1 MLKANRVKI
10 FYGLIIGLVIH
21 ACTTNK
27 EAWLNRGYHQMTAH
41 YNGYFNAKE
50 NTKQALNSYQQ
61 NYKEDY
67 SELLPIY
74 IYPDF
79 ENAEAMRE
87 SMNISIDK
95 ISRVLNK
102 HSMPAIES
110 KQKKAEWNS
119 WIDDNWLEMAKAYFY
134 MHNYE
139 RAEEILNYIIN
150 TYPTQDTRYYAYY
163 WIARVY
169 AEQEKYA
176 DAQSSIALVEQ
187 LMVDKEEGNIK
198 VEARL
203 LQRYEKY
210 DIAKKTG
217 EVAEVPKEFR
227 AELYPFI
234 AQMYIEKE
242 EYNKAIEYLEKALEE
257 KLKKAQRARYS
268 YVLAQLKQEKGFRDE
283 ASDLYKYVAKIS
295 PVYEME
301 FNARINYALM
311 YSGNNTRGLKQEL
324 LLMAEDEKNKEYLD
338 QLYFALAEL
347 EFNDGNEEKGEEY
360 LVLAS
365 EKTGANQKLAAKI
378 FTRLADY
385 YYDKKAYKKAKTNYD
400 KSLSNLKE
408 SQKEY
413 PRVLDRSEGLTDLV
427 NNLDII
433 ELNDSLI
440 RIYNMPEKDRVKLF
454 ENYIEELQ
462 AKERAILDAK
472 AQAMQGSGLGG
483 GKGDWYWYNEEAKA
497 FGYNQFKNFWGD
509 RPNEDDWRRSN
520 KSSISFGGDGE
531 NGGDSVDLASNDPY
545 SVEYYL
551 KDIPTSD
558 MEIDSLKSATAEAHY
573 NLGVIYRENFG
584 EKELS
589 RKYFE
594 DLISR
599 FPKNNLKPASHFQ
612 LYLDYKKA
620 KLSTK
625 SDYHKTEILDNYP
638 NSEYAML
645 IKNPSYL
652 EDKGADLEKAQ
663 QEYATLYRR
672 YEQEKYEGIVSD
684 IDKILANGKSPLAA
698 KLLLLKVY
706 TLAEE
711 GNKGL
716 DVLGPPLNLII
727 QNHSGTSEAER
738 AQAIL
743 NRLRNVS
750 SIKDPNNNGKYIFN
764 SDMEHFLVLLYPQ
777 SAGKVGNINIAVSNF
792 NKANFPTKNL
802 KVKSTPMG
810 EEFYTV
816 VVRSFDEMEEAMI
829 YYNAFIKNNKQL
841 KNIADRYT
849 SFVISHKN
857 YASFYI
863 DQDIDGYMDFFNVN
877 YLGK

>member
-1 MLKANRVKI
+1 MLKAIGYKI
-10 FYGLIIGLVIH
+10 TVGLLLAVGIY

-27 EAWLNRGYHQMTAH
+27 DAWINRGYHQMTAH
-41 YNGYFNAKE
+41 YNGYFNARE
-50 NTKQALNSYQQ
+50 NTKQALKSYKDA
-61 NYKEDY
+61 YKEDY
-67 SELLPIY
+67 SEFLPVY
-74 IYPDF
+74 VYPDA

-87 SMNISIDK
+87 SMNVSIDK

-102 HSMPAIES
+102 HSMPALDS
-110 KQKKAEWNS
+110 KQKKAEWNK
-119 WIDDNWLEMAKAYFY
+119 WVDDNWLEMAKAYFY

-139 RAEEILNYIIN
+139 KAEEILNHIIN
-150 TYPTQDTRYYAYY
+150 TYPTQDIRYYAYY

-176 DAQSSIALVEQ
+176 DAQSAIAMVEQ
-187 LMVDKEEGNIK
+187 LILDKEEGNIK
-198 VEARL
+198 VEDRL
-203 LQRYEKY
+203 LQRYETY

-217 EVAEVPKEFR
+217 EVAEVPKTFK

-257 KLKKAQRARYS
+257 KLKKEEKARYT
-268 YVLAQLKQEKGFRDE
+268 YILAQLKQDKGMRDE
-283 ASDLYKYVAKIS
+283 ASELYKYVAKIT

-360 LVLAS
+360 LVLAA
-365 EKTGANQKLAAKI
+365 EKAGRNKKLAAKI
-378 FTRLADY
+378 FTRLADF
-385 YYDKKAYKKAKTNYD
+385 YYDKKAYKKSKTNYD
-400 KSLSNLKE
+400 KSLENLAE
-408 SQKEY
+408 SHKDY

-427 NNLDII
+427 NNLDLI

-440 RIYNMPEKDRVKLF
+440 RVYNMPEKDRIKLY
-454 ENYIEELQ
+454 EKYIEDLQ

-472 AQAMQGSGLGG
+472 AQAMKGSGLAS

-497 FGYNQFKNFWGD
+497 FGYNQFKTFWGD
-509 RPNEDDWRRSN
+509 RSNEDDWRRSN
-520 KSSISFGGDGE
+520 KSSISFDGT
-531 NGGDSVDLASNDPY
+531 NGSEGDSASLAVNDPY
-545 SVEYYL
+545 SVDYYL

-558 MEIDSLKSATAEAHY
+558 AQIDSLNIKTAQAHY

-599 FPKNNLKPASHFQ
+599 FPNNDLRPASHYQ

-625 SDYHKTEILDNYP
+625 SDFHKNEILDKYP
-638 NSEYAML
+638 NTEYALL

-663 QEYATLYRR
+663 KLYAGFYQR
-672 YEQEKYEGIVSD
+672 YEQEQYDGLLDD
-684 IDKILANGKSPLAA
+684 INTTLSPGKFPLEA

-706 TLAEE
+706 TLAAT
-711 GNKGL
+711 GSKGL
-716 DVLGPPLNLII
+716 DILGPPLNLII
-727 QNHSGTSEAER
+727 KDHSGTPEAIR

-743 NRLRNVS
+743 DRLRNVS
-750 SIKDPNNNGKYIFN
+750 SVKDPENDGKYIFN
-764 SDMEHFLVLLYPQ
+764 SEMEHFLVLLYPQ
-777 SAGKVGNINIAVSNF
+777 NIGSVGNINVAVSNF
-792 NKANFPTKNL
+792 NSASFPAGKL

-810 EEFYTV
+810 EEYYTV
-816 VVRSFDEMEEAMI
+816 VVRSFNDKEAAME
-829 YYNAFIKNNKQL
+829 YYYAFVRNNKQL

-849 SFVISHKN
+849 SFVVSHKN

-863 DQDIDGYMDFFNVN
+863 DQDVEGYMEFFKKN
-877 YLGK
+877 YLGN